1 MKKHTIQRD
10 PDELELFLA
19 KKGEAWLLQEDPVG
33 QQLLDGNDHGADIK
47 EMIRGEK
54 VNSRWTTQEWWG
66 KNRMPAPTEMEPIH
80 VLVVVPAATMIRSG
94 A

>member
-33 QQLLDGNDHGADIK
+33 QQLLDGND
-47 EMIRGEK
+47 
-54 VNSRWTTQEWWG
+54 
-66 KNRMPAPTEMEPIH
+66 
-80 VLVVVPAATMIRSG
+80 
-94 A
+94 